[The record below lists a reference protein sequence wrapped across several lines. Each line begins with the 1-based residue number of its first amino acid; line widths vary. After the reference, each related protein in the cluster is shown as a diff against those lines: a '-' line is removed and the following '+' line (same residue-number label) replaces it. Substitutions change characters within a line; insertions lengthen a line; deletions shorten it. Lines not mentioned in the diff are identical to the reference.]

1 MRRRLGIL
9 IAAAFMLAWLPAGPA
24 SAADTIVTFTVTTGA
39 LTITAPSG
47 PVALT
52 NGSLI
57 PGGTASGQ
65 IGSVNVTDARGVT
78 PAPWQATVSSTD
90 WADGVGVADIP
101 STAASYSAGAV
112 TQTGAGTCA
121 AGSGGPIATTPA
133 TTDAA
138 DHTGGGGGNTCQWNP
153 TITVSI
159 PVTASTA
166 TYQATVQHL
175 VVGT

>member
-1 MRRRLGIL
+1 L
-9 IAAAFMLAWLPAGPA
+9 AVAFTLAWLPAGPA

-39 LTITAPSG
+39 LNITAPSG

-65 IGSVNVTDARGVT
+65 IGAVNVTDARGVT
-78 PAPWQATVSSTD
+78 PAPWQATVSSTA
-90 WADGVGVADIP
+90 WADGVGVTDIP
-101 STAASYSAGAV
+101 STAASYSAGAT

-159 PVTASTA
+159 PVTASTS